1 MNPIFPNINLPTT
14 FMKDKNISDRKLF
27 TVSFEVYRGKKK
39 IHYYYMKKSDKV
51 VVERQPGRKVE
62 LSGKSFHSRCLKI

>member
-1 MNPIFPNINLPTT
+1 MNLISSNVNPPTN
-14 FMKDKNISDRKLF
+14 FMKDKNMENRKLF

-51 VVERQPGRKVE
+51 VV
-62 LSGKSFHSRCLKI
+62 